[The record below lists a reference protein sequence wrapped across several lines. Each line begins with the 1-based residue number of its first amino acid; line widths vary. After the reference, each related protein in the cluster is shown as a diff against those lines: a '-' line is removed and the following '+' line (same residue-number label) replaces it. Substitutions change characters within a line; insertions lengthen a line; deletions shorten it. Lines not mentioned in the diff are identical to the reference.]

1 MDISKNKK
9 IAQQIAPK
17 KSMQHKVTYRTPDGV
32 LQETMFDQFDEFCD
46 SMDDIAN
53 QYYQGLKEPA
63 PVNVETVLD
72 NGELR
77 GEKVSYDGRT
87 EFLSE

>member
-1 MDISKNKK
+1 
-9 IAQQIAPK
+9 
-17 KSMQHKVTYRTPDGV
+17 
-32 LQETMFDQFDEFCD
+32 MFDQFDEFCD